1 MKLSLHWRQGHRRSA
16 YLILASQFTL
26 LNMMKMGLLQYIIV
40 FLAAVVAG
48 CVNALAGGGTLL
60 TFPVLLAV
68 GLPAVGANI
77 TNSVALLPGY
87 VGGSLAQK
95 NDLKGQNKRLALA
108 LPAAAV
114 GGLIGGILLIISGEK
129 VFRELVPY
137 LILGASLLL
146 AAQDRVR
153 TWLMRRAQDG
163 HGSMSEAWIVVPIG
177 LAAVYG
183 GYFGAGLSV
192 IVLAVMGLVI
202 EDTLTR
208 LNAVKQ
214 VVGFVTNFAAV
225 LFFLFTGQVV
235 WAVALVMMA
244 GALLGGM
251 AGGRLAGR
259 VKPSTLRAIVVI
271 IGLIV
276 GVIYLIRG

>member
-1 MKLSLHWRQGHRRSA
+1 MDIID
-16 YLILASQFTL
+16 YILVI
-26 LNMMKMGLLQYIIV
+26 G
-40 FLAAVVAG
+40 AAMIAG
-48 CVNALAGGGTLL
+48 GINALAGGGTLIS
-60 TFPVLLAV
+60 FPILVAV

-87 VGGSLAQK
+87 LGATFAQFK
-95 NDLKGQNKRLALA
+95 DLKGQEKRLALA

-114 GGLIGGILLIISGEK
+114 GGLAGGILLLNTGEEL
-129 VFRELVPY
+129 FEDLVPY

-153 TWLMRRAQDG
+153 GWLMQRAKDG
-163 HGSMSEAWIVVPIG
+163 KTHPTEAWILLPVG

-192 IVLAVMGLVI
+192 IVLAVIGVVI

-214 VVGFVTNFAAV
+214 LVGFVTNLAAV
-225 LFFLFTGQVV
+225 VFFIFSGQVN
-235 WAVALVMMA
+235 WPVALVMMA
-244 GALLGGM
+244 GSLVGGAL
-251 AGGRLAGR
+251 GGRLAGR
-259 VKPSTLRAIVVI
+259 VKPVVLRRLVVTIGIIVAIVYFV
-271 IGLIV
+271 
-276 GVIYLIRG
+276 R